1 MQAANPNLNHLTDT
15 LTNTAT
21 STRQGAAQRPI
32 VWSISSNDSSGAAG
46 LSADAR
52 VAAAFGVHLCPIV
65 ACVTSQNSLA
75 IEHITPISA
84 SMLDAQLEALAT
96 DMPPDAIKTG
106 MLGSA
111 ALVAVVARWVDRLR
125 RRNPHLPLVVDPMLR
140 AGTGTGSAFA
150 DALLLAAYQDD
161 LLPRATVITPNR
173 REARSLLDHDD
184 SGNLPIQP
192 DAVAP
197 RGTDHAAVAAR
208 HGPAPERAAV
218 PAMARALRAAGAK
231 AVCITAG
238 HGDESGDGD
247 SNNSPAGL
255 KELVLDWLDT
265 DLAQGWLALPRV
277 PTPHCRGSGN
287 THATAMAAALARGFV
302 TADAAVLAK
311 MASTAALYNG
321 YAAGGGAGPVGEA
334 DGFITDARLLPHM
347 SWGDDVTA
355 LAIGRPAAVTA
366 ASAPLRPGIY
376 ALLDDVARLPDIL
389 ATAAGDLCALQ
400 LRIKREAHAELD
412 ELAFQ
417 DHLQGQI
424 ATAAAQLGGS
434 GITLYVNDH
443 WQAAAMARDLQG
455 DAPTGVEL
463 GMHVG
468 QSDLEE
474 MGPHGRAALRRAMS
488 TGNAP
493 GAAPLALGISSHSLW
508 ELARAASL
516 APSYI
521 ACGPVWPTSTKAMP
535 WRAQGLDN
543 LRWWSAMAPAPVV
556 AIGGVLQPEQALS
569 CAAAGASAVCLVR
582 ALDGDALAGWPAWRE
597 AWQRGRQTLAASPLT
612 PDWPHPSLD
621 PTAKTQGAD
630 V

>member
-1 MQAANPNLNHLTDT
+1 MQAANPN
-15 LTNTAT
+15 TNTSTDLDTRPGAT
-21 STRQGAAQRPI
+21 RRPI
-32 VWSISSNDSSGAAG
+32 VWSISSNDASGAAG

-65 ACVTSQNSLA
+65 ACVTSQNSLS

-84 SMLDAQLEALAT
+84 TLLDAQLDTLAA

-111 ALVAVVARWVDRLR
+111 ELVAVVARWVDRLR

-173 REARSLLDHDD
+173 REARALLDHDD

-208 HGPAPERAAV
+208 LGPAPELGAV

-231 AVCITAG
+231 AVCITGG
-238 HGDESGDGD
+238 HGDDNGSD
-247 SNNSPAGL
+247 STAHNPAG
-255 KELVLDWLDT
+255 LVLDWLDSE
-265 DLAQGWLALPRV
+265 LAQGWIALPKVETRNY
-277 PTPHCRGSGN
+277 RGSGN
-287 THATAMAAALARGFV
+287 THATALAAALARGFV
-302 TADAAVLAK
+302 DADAAVLAK
-311 MASTAALYNG
+311 MASTAALRHG
-321 YAAGGGAGPVGEA
+321 YAAGAGVGPVGTAE
-334 DGFITDARLLPHM
+334 GFITDASLLPRM
-347 SWGDDVTA
+347 SWGNDAQA
-355 LAIGRPAAVTA
+355 LAIAAAGTATAGQPLRSGYYALVDDATRIPAILAA
-366 ASAPLRPGIY
+366 ASS
-376 ALLDDVARLPDIL
+376 
-389 ATAAGDLCALQ
+389 DLCALQ
-400 LRIKREAHAELD
+400 LRIKREAHSDLD
-412 ELAFQ
+412 DAAFQ
-417 DHLQGQI
+417 DHVQTQI
-424 ATAAAQLGGS
+424 AGAAAQLRGS
-434 GITLYVNDH
+434 AIALIVNDH
-443 WQAAAMARDLQG
+443 WPIAAAALARRG
-455 DAPTGVEL
+455 DALAGVEL
-463 GMHVG
+463 GVHLG
-468 QSDLEE
+468 QADLEILC
-474 MGPHGRAALRRAMS
+474 PDGRAALRQAVA
-488 TGNAP
+488 GQQP

-521 ACGPVWPTSTKAMP
+521 ACGPVWPTLTKAMP

-556 AIGGVLQPEQALS
+556 AIGGVLQPDQARD
-569 CAAAGASAVCLVR
+569 CVAAGASAVCLVR

-597 AWQRGRQTLAASPLT
+597 AWQRGREATAAQPAVA
-612 PDWPHPSLD
+612 WPHPSLD
-621 PTAKTQGAD
+621 PSTAT
-630 V
+630 

>member
-1 MQAANPNLNHLTDT
+1 MQAANPNTNNTTDHDT
-15 LTNTAT
+15 TG
-21 STRQGAAQRPI
+21 GAARRPI

-52 VAAAFGVHLCPIV
+52 VAAAFGVHLCPVV

-84 SMLDAQLEALAT
+84 SMLDAQLEALST

-125 RRNPHLPLVVDPMLR
+125 RRHPDLPLVVDPMLR
-140 AGTGTGSAFA
+140 AGTGTGSAYA

-161 LLPRATVITPNR
+161 LLPRATMITPNR

-184 SGNLPIQP
+184 NASLPIQP

-197 RGTDHAAVAAR
+197 RGIDHAAVAA
-208 HGPAPERAAV
+208 HLGPAPELAAV

-238 HGDESGDGD
+238 HGDESGDVGG
-247 SNNSPAGL
+247 NNGL
-255 KELVLDWLDT
+255 TELVLDWLDT

-311 MASTAALYNG
+311 MASTAALHNG
-321 YAAGGGAGPVGEA
+321 YAAGTGAGPVGSAE
-334 DGFITDARLLPHM
+334 GFITDASLLPRM
-347 SWGDDVTA
+347 SWGDDAQALGTA
-355 LAIGRPAAVTA
+355 GAGAATPGQ
-366 ASAPLRPGIY
+366 PLRPGYY
-376 ALLDDVARLPDIL
+376 ALVDDATRIPAIL
-389 ATAAGDLCALQ
+389 TAASSDLCAIQ
-400 LRIKREAHAELD
+400 LRIKREAHSDLD
-412 ELAFQ
+412 DADFQ
-417 DHLQGQI
+417 DHVLTQI
-424 ATAAAQLGGS
+424 AGAAAQLRGS
-434 GITLYVNDH
+434 AITLIVNDH
-443 WQAAAMARDLQG
+443 WPIAAAAIGRRG
-455 DAPTGVEL
+455 DAPAGVEL
-463 GMHVG
+463 GVHLG
-468 QSDLEE
+468 QADLEIL
-474 MGPHGRAALRRAMS
+474 GPSGRAALRQAVA
-488 TGNAP
+488 GQQP

-521 ACGPVWPTSTKAMP
+521 ACGPVWPTLTKAMP

-556 AIGGVLQPEQALS
+556 AIGGVLHPDQARA
-569 CAAAGASAVCLVR
+569 CAAVGASAVCLVR
-582 ALDGDALAGWPAWRE
+582 ALDDDALAGWPAWRE
-597 AWQRGRQTLAASPLT
+597 AWQRGRQTLAASPLA

-621 PTAKTQGAD
+621 PTAKTPGAD